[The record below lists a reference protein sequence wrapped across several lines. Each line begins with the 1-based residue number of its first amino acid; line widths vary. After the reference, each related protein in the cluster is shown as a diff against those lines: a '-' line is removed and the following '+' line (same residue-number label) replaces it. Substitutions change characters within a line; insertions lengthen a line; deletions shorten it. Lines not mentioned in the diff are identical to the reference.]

1 MIELMVQELDVPD
14 AVVVVIGRYRA
25 NRHTHSESDDAVTH
39 DDVLAAL
46 RILAIL
52 VHRLD
57 GDGIV
62 MVRDVES
69 FDQDVLASGVDT
81 IGVEW
86 VRRQGHPVETLMFA
100 SSGQEFSKL
109 KLPLHLSHDLEV
121 VNVEAIDVGDVDEVV
136 RRVEPP
142 DSADFDI
149 GAMVHPEELGSAI
162 GVPLDVLSDPPHV
175 ALSVDLAIATHVHVM
190 NLRECNE
197 VSDLSM
203 ISTTRRFPLMV
214 SLGGCDV
221 SLDRD
226 CHIGEVTRP
235 NGQHVEVVAGWDKHL
250 ALTTICS
257 IVRSNDSIHE
267 CLCVDL
273 LSSVRIIVRKS
284 TEVSNVMDNRQDR
297 LQQEQQRQCRSFD
310 HNG

>member
-1 MIELMVQELDVPD
+1 MVQELDVPD

-257 IVRSNDSIHE
+257 IVRSNDCVHE
-267 CLCVDL
+267 GLGVDSL
-273 LSSVRIIVRKS
+273 GPQRVVLGNGSKVHD
-284 TEVSNVMDNRQDR
+284 VMNSGLADICQTAKDS
-297 LQQEQQRQCRSFD
+297 CYC
-310 HNG
+310 H